1 MRLHK
6 SCVAAMSENKELQEF
21 TIKAWLDYKVSVKE
35 AKSKTAKQFF
45 DDFFQQ
51 KMLLTQRHK
60 ENFLGI
66 KVPASFEEKTLI
78 LLAYYPSFILF
89 PDEEIKKRLE
99 SFNFPNYF
107 KYFTPV
113 AEIFAEFDQLIARGY
128 EIDYF
133 AALTCAESILF
144 TQGIYEAAK
153 ATGFLED
160 YREATILQ
168 SRRKKPFA
176 QDVVEELS
184 GNSHVGRTLKDLY
197 DLNIAAFGTEQKSIL
212 KHQKKMSAGHT
223 SKMTYRNLQNSIVH
237 PALKQSEYFRN
248 LVNLTTLLTKK
259 EPHSED
265 SFLDSTLKRKNYNS
279 YLSDFVKKI
288 WLKK

>member
-1 MRLHK
+1 MKLSK
-6 SCVAAMSENKELQEF
+6 SVVDSMNDNKELQEF
-21 TIKAWLDYKVSVKE
+21 TVRSWLNYEASVKKG
-35 AKSKTAKQFF
+35 KSKTAKQFF
-45 DDFFQQ
+45 NEFFQQ
-51 KMLLTQRHK
+51 KILFTQRHK
-60 ENFLGI
+60 KNFLSI
-66 KVPASFEEKTLI
+66 KMPASFEEKTLI
-78 LLAYYPSFILF
+78 VLAYHQSFILF
-89 PDEEIKKRLE
+89 PDEEIKKRCE
-99 SFNFPNYF
+99 SFNFPYEF
-107 KYFTPV
+107 RYFTPV
-113 AEIFAEFDQLIARGY
+113 AEILAEFDLLTTLGY

-133 AALTCAESILF
+133 LALTCAESILF

-160 YREATILQ
+160 YRETTILQ
-168 SRRKKPFA
+168 SRRKNPFA
-176 QDVVEELS
+176 QDVIEELS

-197 DLNIAAFGTEQKSIL
+197 DLHITAFGTEQKSIL
-212 KHQKKMSAGHT
+212 KHQKKMSAGHI